1 MEQRSTD
8 GEADGMT
15 EKRND
20 LPFNSRNIVVKM
32 PNQSKVTERL
42 MSSKTISMASELG
55 RLLLD
60 DDQNKHQAATE
71 TNSTLIADETAHLYA
86 KSETMSRN
94 NINIQLTNQTID
106 DEVQLEFE
114 PLESEPSGPGLV
126 SDYPDEPLNEE

>member
-1 MEQRSTD
+1 
-8 GEADGMT
+8 MT
-15 EKRND
+15 EKRTD
-20 LPFNSRNIVVKM
+20 LPFASRNIVVKM

-60 DDQNKHQAATE
+60 EDENMQPVATV
-71 TNSTLIADETAHLYA
+71 TNSTLIVDETAHLYS

-114 PLESEPSGPGLV
+114 PLESEPAGPGLV
-126 SDYPDEPLNEE
+126 PDYPDEPINEE

>member
-8 GEADGMT
+8 GEADAMT

-60 DDQNKHQAATE
+60 DDKNKHQAATE

-106 DEVQLEFE
+106 DEV
-114 PLESEPSGPGLV
+114 
-126 SDYPDEPLNEE
+126 